1 MNLATEKT
9 ISAGSPSTEELKPGT
24 SLLQGQY
31 VIERFLN
38 SGGFGM
44 TYLARDSLD
53 RPVVIKECFPASM
66 CSRANNTVRA
76 RSVSHQKEFSAIVQR
91 FVQEARRLAK
101 LKHPNIVGVHQVF
114 EDNDTAYMALD
125 YVDGLDLLDLL
136 DDGKKQFGPEET
148 RHILMKILGAIEF
161 IHSRNILHR
170 DISPD
175 NILIDRTGNPILID
189 FGAAREKATK
199 GSRVLSAV
207 LMVKDGYSP
216 QEFYI
221 AGTPQGPASDI
232 YALAATFCHVMTGE
246 APPNS
251 QTRLA
256 AIAAKREDPYRPIAG
271 RVKNFDPNFLA
282 AIDKAL
288 SIFPKDRLQSAT
300 EWMEEIDVEKRRAK
314 ALADALHDEKINL
327 AISQLVSE
335 TNLEVGQQ
343 RGRADSSS
351 HVSASS
357 ADKSRQGSSA
367 QSNDITKT
375 KVGGGKLDGARRWCS
390 VLRSSRK
397 GRQTRSWLF
406 GKSRSE
412 PFGKANS

>member
-1 MNLATEKT
+1 
-9 ISAGSPSTEELKPGT
+9 
-24 SLLQGQY
+24 
-31 VIERFLN
+31 
-38 SGGFGM
+38 M

-53 RPVVIKECFPASM
+53 RRVVIKECFPASM
-66 CSRANNTVRA
+66 CSRANNIVRA
-76 RSVSHQKEFSAIVQR
+76 RSVSHQKEFGRIVQR
-91 FVQEARRLAK
+91 FVLEARRLAK

-114 EDNDTAYMALD
+114 EDNNTAYMALD

-148 RHILMKILGAIEF
+148 RHILITILGAIEF

-175 NILIDRTGNPILID
+175 NILIDRRGNPILID

-199 GSRVLSAV
+199 ASRVLSAV
-207 LMVKDGYSP
+207 LTVKDGYSP

-232 YALAATFCHVMTGE
+232 YALAATFYHVMTGE

-256 AIAAKREDPYRPIAG
+256 AIAAKREDPYRTIAV
-271 RVKNFDPNFLA
+271 RVKNFDPSFLN

-351 HVSASS
+351 LVSDTS
-357 ADKSRQGSSA
+357 ADKSRPGCST
-367 QSNDITKT
+367 QSNDTTET
-375 KVGGGKLDGARRWCS
+375 KVGGRKLDGARRWCS
-390 VLRSSRK
+390 ALRSSRK

-412 PFGKANS
+412 QCGKANS